1 MWIFILLIIV
11 IIGLTILFFCHK
23 EKDEDIGYGL
33 DDNRYRRY
41 VYRSVHNDFKPY
53 LQQILDAIDKIRA
66 LEEQNR
72 TELNQATYNAMVEI
86 YNKANEI
93 EEKIEAFWNSSQFN
107 KDFSFYI
114 GLHYASHLLG
124 NAIKQEQQIIKKSFV
139 ECKNQQKKW
148 SNQIDNLKFRQQRA
162 NGKQKVE
169 ISQEIGECCKAHK
182 RISILASQIGATN
195 TLYNQRVSQQ
205 HMETA
210 KRRDFIAA
218 NFGERG
224 KKWKER
230 MHQRALIRSGRN
242 I

>member
-23 EKDEDIGYGL
+23 EKVEDIGYGL

-93 EEKIEAFWNSSQFN
+93 EEKIKAFWNSSQFN

-124 NAIKQEQQIIKKSFV
+124 NAIKQEQQIIKNSFV

>member
-93 EEKIEAFWNSSQFN
+93 EEKIKAFWNSSQFN

-124 NAIKQEQQIIKKSFV
+124 NAIKQEQQIIKNSFV

-205 HMETA
+205 HTETA

>member
-124 NAIKQEQQIIKKSFV
+124 NAIKQEQQIIKNSFV